1 MADNSYRTDPGAGE
15 QIRDKD
21 KSGIKTQVVLIDVAG
36 SSVEALAGDATNA
49 LPVGGYG
56 AGGFWPERTGVRRGP
71 VDNAARAT
79 AYIDSEGNLA
89 TRGPVTTDEQSIR
102 DDFPGTGLTQTITGT
117 TTLANGSTAITGS
130 GTLFLS
136 ELDHDSYI
144 KLSAD
149 TEASYVRIASVE
161 SDTAATL
168 VATYAGTGGS
178 ATGALTVEFKPTTGT
193 GGTISVANSSVT
205 LASGTTAAALTY
217 LSRVIDYGPMAATF
231 AGVTMSQRI
240 ANNDMILGMQDAT
253 TSPTRFARFRATST
267 VNTSLIFES
276 AYVHTGTP
284 GANDTETTTFTLPNG
299 GTTATAHRYRI
310 EVLTDRVRA
319 YIDDVL
325 VADHATHMP
334 DAYDVLTLI
343 AGHINGTTPAT
354 TTSLAIDAIGINNF
368 NKLAIA
374 IASNSESIVATNAPM
389 VAASGSAAANNTNL
403 VTLDCQQYR
412 YLVFELSGT
421 FVGTVSFQQASDAAF
436 TTANALTA
444 FTIAGTAVASS
455 ATAVGVWV
463 VPAQERYVRFRTTA
477 YTSGTPTITVFG
489 SQQAPPLS
497 AIQAIQAGTWN
508 IGTVTTV
515 TTLTT
520 LTNITNWGNIADNA
534 AFTDGTTR
542 LSPSGYIFDE
552 VAGTALT
559 ENDAAAARI
568 DSKRAQVL
576 VLEDATT
583 RGQRQ
588 AVSATGGAL
597 AELQPRTTGGLS
609 ISRTLS
615 AATTNATSVKAS
627 AGQVYTIIATN
638 LNAAVRYL
646 KLYNKATAPTVGT
659 DTPVITLAIPASTTG
674 AGFVLDTGGMGI
686 AFATGIALALTTG
699 IADADTGAVAAN
711 EILVNLFYK

>member
-1 MADNSYRTDPGAGE
+1 MADNSARTPGSGEDIRTEDKAGV
-15 QIRDKD
+15 
-21 KSGIKTQVVLIDVAG
+21 KTQVVLIDVG
-36 SSVEALAGDATNA
+36 GVGTEALAGDATNA

-71 VDNAARAT
+71 VDNADRAT
-79 AYIDSEGNLA
+79 AYLDSEGNLMV
-89 TRGPVTTDEQSIR
+89 RGPVTTDEQSIR
-102 DDFPGTGLTQTITGT
+102 DDFPGAGLTQTLTGT
-117 TTLANGSTAITGS
+117 VTLTNGSAAIAGS
-130 GTLFLS
+130 GTAFLS

-149 TEASYVRIASVE
+149 TEASYARIASVE

-168 VATYAGTGGS
+168 VAVYAGTGGS
-178 ATGALTVEFKPTTGT
+178 ATGALVVEFRPTTGT

-205 LASGTTAAALTY
+205 LASGTTATSLTY
-217 LSRVIDYGPMAATF
+217 ISRLIDYGPMAVTF

-240 ANNDMILGMQDAT
+240 ANLDMILGMQDAT

-267 VNTSLIFES
+267 VNTALIFES
-276 AYVHTGTP
+276 AYVHSGTP
-284 GANDTETTTFTLPNG
+284 GANDTETTNLTLPNG

-310 EVLTDRVRA
+310 EILTDRVRG
-319 YIDDVL
+319 YVDDIL
-325 VADHATHMP
+325 VADHTTHMP
-334 DAYDVLTLI
+334 DAYDVLTLV

-374 IASNSESIVATNAPM
+374 IASNNESIVATNAPT
-389 VAASGSAAANNTNL
+389 VTASGSAAANNTNL
-403 VTLDCQQYR
+403 VVIDCQQYR

-436 TTANALTA
+436 TTANVLTA

-455 ATAVGVWV
+455 ATAVGVWAV
-463 VPAQERYVRFRTTA
+463 GVQERFVRFRTTA

-489 SQQAPPLS
+489 FQQAPPQN

-508 IGTVTTV
+508 VGTVTTV
-515 TTLTT
+515 TTLST
-520 LTNITNWGNIADNA
+520 LTSITNWGNIVDNA

-552 VAGTALT
+552 TAGTALT

-568 DSKRAQVL
+568 DSKRAQVH

-597 AELQPRTTGGLS
+597 AEVQPRTAGGLS
-609 ISRTLS
+609 ISRVLS
-615 AATTNATSVKAS
+615 AASTNATSVKAS

-646 KLYNKATAPTVGT
+646 KLYNKASAPTVGT
-659 DTPVITLAIPASTTG
+659 DTPVITLAIPASATG
-674 AGFVLDTGGMGI
+674 AGFVLDTGGMGV

-711 EILVNLFYK
+711 EIIINIFYK